1 MHYHRSTM
9 ITYPTNRLLA
19 VFDHRVQADAAVRQL
34 LDEGFA
40 AADVELI
47 SGATGRAQLRRLGPE
62 RGPFAGFIRMFQF
75 ITMDQMPDFP
85 TYEAAIATGH
95 AILAVRVRGTH
106 RVNAARRVARA
117 AGGHFIN
124 YYGRFA
130 TEEMTRWRGSAPRTT

>member
-1 MHYHRSTM
+1 M

-19 VFDHRVQADAAVRQL
+19 VFDHHAQADAAARQL
-34 LDEGFA
+34 LDTGFT

-47 SGATGRAQLRRLGPE
+47 AGPQGRAQLRRLGPE
-62 RGPFAGFIRMFQF
+62 RGPFAGFVRMFQF

-85 TYEAAIATGH
+85 TYEAALAAGH
-95 AILAVRVRGTH
+95 AILAVRVRGTR
-106 RVNAARRVARA
+106 RVNAARRIAHA

-130 TEEMTRWRGSAPRTT
+130 TEEMTRWRGRAPRAT

>member
-19 VFDHRVQADAAVRQL
+19 VFDHRVQADAAVGQL
-34 LDEGFA
+34 LDDGFA

-47 SGATGRAQLRRLGPE
+47 SGPTGRAQLRRLGPE
-62 RGPFAGFIRMFQF
+62 RGSFAGIVRMFQF

-85 TYEAAIATGH
+85 TYEAALAAGH
-95 AILAVRVRGTH
+95 SIVAVRVRGTR
-106 RVNAARRVARA
+106 RVNAARRAAQA

-130 TEEMTRWRGSAPRTT
+130 TEEMTRWRGRAPRTT